1 MIRISTQLFSVFHQA
16 GRSTALWITTLLL
29 RFRSDTRL
37 FLYMQSLYPY
47 LGKEVYPF
55 DHILQRSTQCHM
67 HDCLCENHP
76 YSSRSVLW
84 THCSGE
90 CTPLTPV
97 LSDGCIICLHFI
109 VLEFKVGMDGYKSER
124 VREWVEV
131 CGSLAWGRLP
141 LGLPLPENK
150 SEVILVKVNTLQ
162 SFSMVSA
169 LQDTSPISVN
179 RYTPLIFNHWAAIAS
194 QPLFSQYGLAL

>member
-1 MIRISTQLFSVFHQA
+1 MIGISTQLFSVFHQA
-16 GRSTALWITTLLL
+16 GRLTALRITALLL
-29 RFRSDTRL
+29 RFRSDTQL
-37 FLYMQSLYPY
+37 FLYMQSLYPF

-76 YSSRSVLW
+76 YSSRCVLW

-109 VLEFKVGMDGYKSER
+109 VLEFKVRMDGCKSER
-124 VREWVEV
+124 ASRRPEKFGVR
-131 CGSLAWGRLP
+131 ADA
-141 LGLPLPENK
+141 
-150 SEVILVKVNTLQ
+150 
-162 SFSMVSA
+162 SA
-169 LQDTSPISVN
+169 LAPT
-179 RYTPLIFNHWAAIAS
+179 
-194 QPLFSQYGLAL
+194 

>member
-16 GRSTALWITTLLL
+16 GRSTALWISALLL
-29 RFRSDTRL
+29 RFCSDTQF
-37 FLYMQSLYPY
+37 FLYMQSLYLF

-67 HDCLCENHP
+67 HDCLCENHS
-76 YSSRSVLW
+76 YSSRSVLR

-109 VLEFKVGMDGYKSER
+109 VLEFKVGMDGYKSHR
-124 VREWVEV
+124 AVQWVEV
-131 CGSLAWGRLP
+131 YGSFAGRWLP
-141 LGLPLPENK
+141 LHLPLPENN
-150 SEVILVKVNTLQ
+150 SWEVILVKVNTWTSKVFRGF
-162 SFSMVSA
+162 SFA
-169 LQDTSPISVN
+169 GHFSP
-179 RYTPLIFNHWAAIAS
+179 
-194 QPLFSQYGLAL
+194 FSQQIHTLNL